1 MSSAPT
7 AIQRPQRWDAPFDA
21 EMSDDQAKRLL
32 DQEPLRRL
40 DPSRF
45 PPGTPLLGLIKNDTR
60 LIACKP
66 GDLIVREGDY
76 GSSAFFILHGS
87 VRVALDDLP
96 PTLLG
101 RRDARKLGVWQTL
114 AQLWNRASVPEARD
128 PRSYSR
134 TGTATRADG
143 QRVFLQD
150 VPAILDRHKT
160 VRLETGEMFG
170 EIAALSRTPRT
181 ATVFADADTRLLE
194 IRWQGL
200 RDLRRYAPE
209 LKAAIDQRYRERSLS
224 VHLAETPLFQGLDA
238 ESLRR
243 VAEAT
248 QFESF
253 GSFDWYSGFRKGGS
267 NPAALEPIAE
277 QGHYPNGLILIRAGF
292 ARVSQRE
299 GIGERTL
306 GYLGKGKVFGAEELL
321 EGIGRGSF
329 VPYRNSLRALG
340 FVDVLRVPTAVVEQV
355 LASRLSRTLR
365 SPEAQLPEGMLD
377 WLVERRFVNGTASMV
392 IDLTRCTRCDDCV
405 RACSQT
411 HGGNPRFL
419 RHGPVHDRFMIANAC
434 MHCVDPVCMIGC
446 PTGAIHRLS
455 VGGQVVIN
463 DTTCIGCGTCAASCP
478 YEAIRMVPI
487 RTQDGEP
494 LVDRASGLPI
504 MKATKCDLCASQHGG
519 PACQRACPHDALRRV
534 DMQQLPALAKWIDRR

>member
-1 MSSAPT
+1 MSSAPN

-21 EMSDDQAKRLL
+21 EMSDEQAKRLL

-40 DPSRF
+40 DPTRF

-76 GSSAFFILHGS
+76 GSSAFFILQGS

-96 PTLLG
+96 PALLG

-134 TGTATRADG
+134 AGTATRADG

-160 VRLETGEMFG
+160 VKLETGEMFG

-181 ATVFADADTRLLE
+181 ATVFADDDTRLLE

-209 LKAAIDQRYRERSLS
+209 LKEAIDQRYRERSLS

-267 NPAALEPIAE
+267 SPAVLEPIAE

-292 ARVSQRE
+292 ARVSQRD

-321 EGIGRGSF
+321 EGIERGSV

-355 LASRLSRTLR
+355 LASRLSRAPSAPAAR
-365 SPEAQLPEGMLD
+365 LPEGMLD

-392 IDLTRCTRCDDCV
+392 IDLARCTRCDDCV

-494 LVDRASGLPI
+494 LVDQASGLPI

-534 DMQQLPALAKWIDRR
+534 DMQQLPALADWIDRR

>member
-355 LASRLSRTLR
+355 LASRLSRTPR

-494 LVDRASGLPI
+494 LVDQASGLPI

-534 DMQQLPALAKWIDRR
+534 DMQQLPALADWIDRR

>member
-1 MSSAPT
+1 
-7 AIQRPQRWDAPFDA
+7 
-21 EMSDDQAKRLL
+21 
-32 DQEPLRRL
+32 
-40 DPSRF
+40 
-45 PPGTPLLGLIKNDTR
+45 
-60 LIACKP
+60 
-66 GDLIVREGDY
+66 
-76 GSSAFFILHGS
+76 
-87 VRVALDDLP
+87 
-96 PTLLG
+96 
-101 RRDARKLGVWQTL
+101 
-114 AQLWNRASVPEARD
+114 
-128 PRSYSR
+128 
-134 TGTATRADG
+134 
-143 QRVFLQD
+143 VFLQD

-209 LKAAIDQRYRERSLS
+209 LKEAIDQRYRERSLS

-267 NPAALEPIAE
+267 NPVALEPIAE

-321 EGIGRGSF
+321 EGIGRGSV

-355 LASRLSRTLR
+355 LASRLSRTPR

-392 IDLTRCTRCDDCV
+392 IDLARCTRCDDCV

-494 LVDRASGLPI
+494 LVDQASGLPI

-534 DMQQLPALAKWIDRR
+534 DMQQLPALADWIDRR

>member
-134 TGTATRADG
+134 AGTATRADG

-209 LKAAIDQRYRERSLS
+209 LKEAIDQRYRERSLS

-267 NPAALEPIAE
+267 NPVALEPIAE

-321 EGIGRGSF
+321 EGIGRGSV

-355 LASRLSRTLR
+355 LASRLSRTPR

-392 IDLTRCTRCDDCV
+392 IDLARCTRCDDCV

-494 LVDRASGLPI
+494 LVDQASGLPI

-534 DMQQLPALAKWIDRR
+534 DMQQLPALADWIDRR